1 MQEEKTEKLKTYLR
15 RLDAGEDLENVRKD
29 FVANF
34 KDVSAEEIMSAEQ
47 SLISEGVPVSK
58 VTNLCDIHSALFE
71 GKTCAANENIPA
83 IFLTGHPLN
92 ILTRENEEIEKRLDK
107 TERDLASGDAAVIT
121 EDVKELTEAS
131 RHYDKKDQLLL
142 PVLKRAGVP
151 GPSDVMWDVDGQLRK
166 SAVLLSKQASAGN
179 IDADGIKDL
188 VQRMKEMI
196 HKENSILYP
205 MCEKKFT
212 RPDWQEA
219 AANFPKFGYSY
230 LTNVPLWSEALDMDT
245 VPSVELLDEAHLH
258 LPGGELTLKELAGI
272 LKTLPLELTFIDRDN
287 VARYFKDGELF
298 PRPTSELGHDVFDCH
313 PPKARPIV
321 ETVLDELRSGKQDSV
336 SFVADKHGRKA
347 YVRYLAV
354 RGQQGEY
361 LGTLEAVEDISEI
374 PTI

>member
-1 MQEEKTEKLKTYLR
+1 
-15 RLDAGEDLENVRKD
+15 
-29 FVANF
+29 
-34 KDVSAEEIMSAEQ
+34 
-47 SLISEGVPVSK
+47 
-58 VTNLCDIHSALFE
+58 
-71 GKTCAANENIPA
+71 
-83 IFLTGHPLN
+83 
-92 ILTRENEEIEKRLDK
+92 
-107 TERDLASGDAAVIT
+107 
-121 EDVKELTEAS
+121 
-131 RHYDKKDQLLL
+131 
-142 PVLKRAGVP
+142 
-151 GPSDVMWDVDGQLRK
+151 
-166 SAVLLSKQASAGN
+166 
-179 IDADGIKDL
+179 
-188 VQRMKEMI
+188 
-196 HKENSILYP
+196 
-205 MCEKKFT
+205 
-212 RPDWQEA
+212 
-219 AANFPKFGYSY
+219 
-230 LTNVPLWSEALDMDT
+230 MDT